1 MPLKV
6 ATSPERSSAL
16 SSVSTATPF
25 DSTRSCSASSKSSP
39 GTSST
44 ILPNICTKRRYESCA
59 KRSFCVWRAK
69 PCTEWSLRPRL
80 RTVSIIPGIENGA
93 PERTE
98 TSSGSASS
106 PRRLPI
112 FPSSASRAGA
122 TSSIRPS
129 GSRSPPAMYA
139 LHASVVMVK
148 PGGTGRPRLVISAR
162 LAPFP
167 PSRYF
172 CSLLPSSKAW
182 TYGMLTSRGVGPAR
196 PLSPSLLRWFGAIAR
211 EDDSG
216 VPEVRTVHEPDARV
230 DQHPRDPEQQRD
242 HQPQGSRQADDEH
255 DRHDVSECR
264 AAPCQ
269 QLSRVGVHRHDV
281 GEPLPERLA

>member
-1 MPLKV
+1 
-6 ATSPERSSAL
+6 SFS
-16 SSVSTATPF
+16 SSVSN
-25 DSTRSCSASSKSSP
+25 SSP
-39 GTSST
+39 SMPST
-44 ILPNICTKRRYESCA
+44 ILPNICTKRRYESYA
-59 KRSFCVWRAK
+59 KRSLSVCLAR
-69 PCTEWSLRPRL
+69 PPTDRSLRPRL

-148 PGGTGRPRLVISAR
+148 PGGAARPRLLSPAS
-162 LAPFP
+162 LAPSP
-167 PSRYF
+167 PSRSF
-172 CSLLPSSKAW
+172 CSFRPSSKAW
-182 TYGMLTSRGVGPAR
+182 TYGMLPSRGVCPAR

-242 HQPQGSRQADDEH
+242 HQPQGSRQPDDEH
-255 DRHDVSECR
+255 DRHDVSERR

-281 GEPLPERLA
+281 G